1 MRNNGARPP
10 VERRMTENTEHL
22 RLIAE
27 ADQAYATFSDA
38 VDVLAAHAALALGLP
53 ASPESVTGYF
63 CNYLL
68 YNDTVTADKLL
79 GLLAVALVKLAQHEH
94 LAT

>member
-1 MRNNGARPP
+1 
-10 VERRMTENTEHL
+10 MTENTEHL

-38 VDVLAAHAALALGLP
+38 VDILAAHAALALGLP
-53 ASPESVTGYF
+53 ASPESVAGYF

-79 GLLAVALVKLAQHEH
+79 GQLAVALVKLAQHEH